1 MIETLVSNTPVKV
14 ASGFQETSLPSS
26 ARVVI
31 VGGGVVG
38 ASVAYHLSSLGWKDV
53 VLLEQGG
60 IGGGTT
66 WHAAGM
72 VGQLRTSNSLTKIN
86 KYSVELYKHLQED
99 LGHDIG
105 WLQVGSLIVGTRE
118 ERMTQLRRTA
128 AMAEVFG
135 VEATLLD
142 RDGSAEKWPLM
153 RTDDVLGGVWLPHD
167 GRVIPGATA
176 VAMVVEAEKR
186 GVQICEQTRV
196 GEVLMTGQ
204 RATGVRTDRGD
215 IQAELVILTGGMWT
229 RQLGLQIDDMIF
241 KDF

>member
-105 WLQVGSLIVGTRE
+105 WLQVGSLIVGTCE

-135 VEATLLD
+135 VEASLLD
-142 RDGSAEKWPLM
+142 CEDSQ
-153 RTDDVLGGVWLPHD
+153 DV
-167 GRVIPGATA
+167 
-176 VAMVVEAEKR
+176 
-186 GVQICEQTRV
+186 C
-196 GEVLMTGQ
+196 
-204 RATGVRTDRGD
+204 
-215 IQAELVILTGGMWT
+215 
-229 RQLGLQIDDMIF
+229 
-241 KDF
+241 